1 MTNLSRCHGTPAH
14 LPAGAVRAGRRR
26 AWAGWALLLIAL
38 WPLLAPLAPAWAAAQ
53 GATLS
58 PAEVEQL
65 AKRTRP
71 SMVTVVAQ
79 RTVTHKATAK
89 EPAGKRTHNRVGS
102 GVAIEKDGI
111 LTTASVVIGAQR
123 VLVVTDNGIQVAAQ
137 VVGFDPVMNVALL
150 RVPGLT
156 LSPVRFASRKPEL
169 GDPVVALGS
178 SYRAAPTQSL
188 GRIAYRFLEPRSSLL
203 QLTNEVYPGNSG
215 GAALDARGELVG
227 LVQGELG
234 TPEAPGQRDGRERRP
249 GGMSFVIPVEDIQRV
264 YNDLKGSG
272 RVRHGFLGVSTRAA
286 FVDSDTQ
293 PGLRVPIGALVEAVQ
308 PGGPAARMG
317 LVKGDLIVAFDGER
331 VEYPTQLARW
341 VAQTRPNQTVR
352 LVWVHD
358 ELQRDG
364 QAALGESPT
373 VIPSWMQADS
383 DTQPVATAP
392 RVDDLQQQIDKLSR
406 ELKRLK
412 GADSSR

>member
-1 MTNLSRCHGTPAH
+1 MTNFRPHVPSPGCS
-14 LPAGAVRAGRRR
+14 PAGASRAGRRSAWVVAWVAALVLSLPAALPSPVEAEDAR
-26 AWAGWALLLIAL
+26 ALGTEQVDAIARR
-38 WPLLAPLAPAWAAAQ
+38 A
-53 GATLS
+53 
-58 PAEVEQL
+58 
-65 AKRTRP
+65 RP

-102 GVAIEKDGI
+102 GVAIEKDAI

-123 VLVVTDNGIQVAAQ
+123 VLVVTENGIQVLAE

-156 LSPVRFASRKPEL
+156 LSPVRFASRAPGV

-178 SYRAAPTQSL
+178 SYRAAPTQSV
-188 GRIAYRFLEPRSSLL
+188 GRIAYRFREPRSSLL

-264 YNDLKGSG
+264 YNDLRASG

-308 PGGPAARMG
+308 PGGPAARAG

-341 VAQTRPNQTVR
+341 VAQTRPGQSVD

-364 QAALGESPT
+364 RAPLGESPT
-373 VIPSWMQADS
+373 VIPSWMQTEPEA
-383 DTQPVATAP
+383 QAVAGAP
-392 RVDDLQQQIDKLSR
+392 RINDIEQQIQKLSR
-406 ELKRLK
+406 ELQRLK
-412 GADSSR
+412 GADSTR